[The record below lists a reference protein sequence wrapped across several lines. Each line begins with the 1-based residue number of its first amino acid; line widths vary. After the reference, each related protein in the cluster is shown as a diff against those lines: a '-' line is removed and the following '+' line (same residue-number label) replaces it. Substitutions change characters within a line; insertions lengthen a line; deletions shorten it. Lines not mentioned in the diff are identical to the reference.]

1 MRTRTLLVAAL
12 VGLLLVPL
20 SAARTTPRVKLS
32 LVPLPKASLGSA
44 ARGLALA
51 PDSGVLTN
59 SDVPVGFKSA
69 GRLTGYL
76 LDYGDAYR
84 GGAGVTAIETDV
96 NKYRTAAA
104 ARRGLALGHKGD
116 VTGVASLKVAGLG
129 YTGTKLARPK
139 LGERSFAFLW
149 TSSIVGVDPV
159 SVVDLQWTE
168 GPFTLQV
175 EVAAGSH
182 ATAESV
188 ARKLAKRLDRR
199 LGLGLAGRL
208 HGKPV
213 KLPPRPKAGAPPG
226 GPSLAALA
234 LQTSDLAGPATIE
247 DQTYAV
253 DPPALSEYNLDMRP
267 AGPFGD
273 LTQLIDWWP
282 STNEAA
288 FFSSVGFAL
297 AASELSAFAGV
308 APQVSPVDVST
319 VGDAAQAEILQLSPS
334 GGPTVDF
341 AVVSLSSSQATNFI
355 LAGSQTAIQS
365 PDVQNLAQAAA
376 SRLDTGL
383 AAS

>member
-1 MRTRTLLVAAL
+1 VVGTRALLVAAF
-12 VGLLLVPL
+12 VGFLLVPL
-20 SAARTTPRVKLS
+20 ASARTAPRLKLS
-32 LVPLPKASLGSA
+32 LVPLPKSSLGSA

-69 GRLTGYL
+69 GRLTGYV

-84 GGAGVTAIETDV
+84 GGTGVTAIETDV

-104 ARRGLALGHKGD
+104 ARRGLALGRKGD
-116 VTGVASLKVAGLG
+116 VTGVASLKDAGLAYAG
-129 YTGTKLARPK
+129 ENLARPK

-182 ATAESV
+182 ATAESL

-199 LGLGLAGRL
+199 LQLGLAGRL
-208 HGKPV
+208 RGRPV
-213 KLPPRPKAGAPPG
+213 RLPPRPKAGPPPG

-234 LQTSDLAGPATIE
+234 LQPSDLGGTATIE
-247 DQTYAV
+247 DQAYAA
-253 DPPALSEYNLDMRP
+253 DPPALSEYNLDLQP

-282 STNEAA
+282 TTNEAA
-288 FFSSVGFAL
+288 FFSNVEFPL

-308 APQVSPVDVST
+308 APQITPVDVST
-319 VGDAAQAEILQLSPS
+319 VGDAAQAEILQLTPS

-355 LAGSQTAIQS
+355 LAGSQSPIQS
-365 PDVQNLAQAAA
+365 LDVQNLAQAAA
-376 SRLDTGL
+376 SRLDAGL
-383 AAS
+383 AG